1 MNVGVITDP
10 IADMLTRIRNAN
22 TAGHEHVE
30 VPASKLKVEIAKIL
44 KDEGFI
50 TNWNLIERAPQGVLR
65 ITLKYGPRKEHV
77 LSGLTRVS
85 KPGLRMYATRTEIP
99 RVRGGLGVA
108 ILTTSRGIMTD
119 RQARRIG
126 VGGEVICYVW

>member
-1 MNVGVITDP
+1 MGVITDP

-22 TAGHEHVE
+22 RIRQDHVD
-30 VPASKLKVEIAKIL
+30 VPASRLKLEIARIL
-44 KDEGFI
+44 KDEGFVADYH
-50 TNWNLIERAPQGVLR
+50 RVDRGPQGVLR
-65 ITLKYGPRKEHV
+65 ITLKYGPRKEAI
-77 LSGLTRVS
+77 LSGLTRAS
-85 KPGLRMYATRTEIP
+85 RPGLRLFADRRQIP

-119 RQARRIG
+119 RQARRLG

>member
-1 MNVGVITDP
+1 MGVNTDP

-22 TAGHEHVE
+22 RIRQDHVD
-30 VPASKLKVEIAKIL
+30 VPASRLKLEIARIL
-44 KDEGFI
+44 KDEGFVTDYHRI
-50 TNWNLIERAPQGVLR
+50 DRGPQGVLR
-65 ITLKYGPRKEHV
+65 ITLKYGPRKEAI
-77 LSGLTRVS
+77 LSGLTRAS
-85 KPGLRMYATRTEIP
+85 RPGLRLFTDRRQIP

-119 RQARRIG
+119 RQARRLG

>member
-1 MNVGVITDP
+1 MGVITDP

-22 TAGHEHVE
+22 SAKHDHVDM
-30 VPASKLKVEIAKIL
+30 PASKLKSEIAKIL

-50 TNWNLIERAPQGVLR
+50 VEFHRIEKGPQGVLR
-65 ITLKYGPRKEHV
+65 ITLRYGPRKEQV
-77 LSGLTRVS
+77 LSGLRRVS
-85 KPGLRMYATRTEIP
+85 RPGLRMYTQREEIP

-108 ILTTSRGIMTD
+108 ILTTSRGVMTD
-119 RQARRIG
+119 RQARKMG

>member
-1 MNVGVITDP
+1 MGVITDP

-22 TAGHEHVE
+22 TAGHEQVD

-50 TNWNLIERAPQGVLR
+50 TNWSLIERGPQGVLR

-119 RQARRIG
+119 RQARRQG